1 MKLNESSKSNFKVAK
16 CNHHWHKKIKLLL
29 GDVKFVETSQQ
40 LPIQSLRNLIF
51 LTRDDRPLQRERE
64 REKKEK
70 IKTFIF
76 FFVFESGQPIRKAR
90 SFFQRLFGKES
101 DRVIFLNHLYPLHL
115 ELDVS
120 MLDPPVE
127 SGVSVNVIHRGDV
140 MRDQRQ
146 YLLPGLLRV
155 VV

>member
-1 MKLNESSKSNFKVAK
+1 MIVLCKGK
-16 CNHHWHKKIKLLL
+16 
-29 GDVKFVETSQQ
+29 
-40 LPIQSLRNLIF
+40 
-51 LTRDDRPLQRERE
+51 E

-76 FFVFESGQPIRKAR
+76 FFESGQPIRKAR